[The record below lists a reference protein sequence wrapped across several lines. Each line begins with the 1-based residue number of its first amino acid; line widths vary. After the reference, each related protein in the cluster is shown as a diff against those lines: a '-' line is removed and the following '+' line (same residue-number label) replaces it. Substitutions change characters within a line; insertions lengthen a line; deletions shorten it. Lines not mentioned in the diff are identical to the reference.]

1 MLKDQKL
8 VEKFNE
14 ICKKVSNIMKKE
26 FDSKPVNNEKYLK
39 TKIKSYNGKINTK
52 FYNNKI
58 PKEGSQGNC
67 LSVILIDWFSL

>member
-1 MLKDQKL
+1 
-8 VEKFNE
+8 
-14 ICKKVSNIMKKE
+14 MKKE

-67 LSVILIDWFSL
+67 LSLILID